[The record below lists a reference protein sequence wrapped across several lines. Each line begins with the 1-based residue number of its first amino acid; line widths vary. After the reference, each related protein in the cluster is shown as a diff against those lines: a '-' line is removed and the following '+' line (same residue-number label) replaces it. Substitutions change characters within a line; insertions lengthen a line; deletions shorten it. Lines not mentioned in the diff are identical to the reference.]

1 MPLYAVHSIA
11 ASTKRARK
19 LNRQLIALSKVRKN
33 SCRLHNYLA
42 ILLNYTNVLIER
54 KFLGFSQRTN
64 LNNLQWVD
72 MQLGLANDKPKV
84 TLAVKLCLACVMIK
98 C

>member
-1 MPLYAVHSIA
+1 VYF
-11 ASTKRARK
+11 
-19 LNRQLIALSKVRKN
+19 NQEKN
-33 SCRLHNYLA
+33 SSGLHNYLA

-84 TLAVKLCLACVMIK
+84 TLAVKLCLACMMIK
-98 C
+98 CWKHASF